1 MKEPLAFFLMIDM
14 SIDEAGIGF
23 AGETNF

>member
-1 MKEPLAFFLMIDM
+1 MKEPLAFFLIIDM

-23 AGETNF
+23 AGKTNF